1 MKRLVNIKGMDNKT
15 WLAYRRM
22 GITGSDTGIVLGLSK
37 HKSVL
42 ELYKDKRNE
51 IPIEEKETNFTL
63 WGHNLEDAIRK
74 HFEKVNGVKVTS
86 PNFIFQ
92 SDEYPFMIGNFD
104 GIVTELDG
112 TKAILEIKTSIEFKD
127 SIYQQGNIPPEY
139 YSQMMHYMALSNF
152 QFCYLACLVGGNK
165 YYQFKIE
172 RDDEYIS
179 WLIEREKTFWNC
191 VQEGVLPEVDSSK
204 ATSKY
209 LGEEYAESVKDEI
222 LLPIEAGNIADEYL
236 AIDET
241 IKSLTKEKDLLSNK
255 LKLLLGEH
263 EVGIIGE
270 RKIKWTPVSQNRL
283 DTEKL
288 KQELGES
295 YNDYTKV
302 STYRKLSV
310 A

>member
-1 MKRLVNIKGMDNKT
+1 
-15 WLAYRRM
+15 
-22 GITGSDTGIVLGLSK
+22 
-37 HKSVL
+37 
-42 ELYKDKRNE
+42 
-51 IPIEEKETNFTL
+51 
-63 WGHNLEDAIRK
+63 
-74 HFEKVNGVKVTS
+74 
-86 PNFIFQ
+86 
-92 SDEYPFMIGNFD
+92 
-104 GIVTELDG
+104 
-112 TKAILEIKTSIEFKD
+112 
-127 SIYQQGNIPPEY
+127 
-139 YSQMMHYMALSNF
+139 MHYLAVSGF
-152 QFCYLACLVGGNK
+152 KYCYLACLVGGNK

-179 WLIEREKTFWNC
+179 WLIEKEKVFWNC

-209 LGEEYAESVKDEI
+209 LGEQYAESVKDEI

>member
-15 WLAYRRM
+15 WLSYRRM
-22 GITGSDTGIVLGLSK
+22 AVTGSDTGIILSYSK

-63 WGHNLEDAIRK
+63 WGHNLEEAIRK
-74 HFEKVNGVKVTS
+74 HFEKVNGLKVKK
-86 PNFIFQ
+86 PNFIYQ

-139 YSQMMHYMALSNF
+139 YSQIMHYLAISGF
-152 QFCYLACLVGGNK
+152 EYCYLACLVGGNK
-165 YYQFKIE
+165 YYQFKIQ

-179 WLIEREKTFWNC
+179 WLIEKEKVFWNC
-191 VQEGVLPEVDSSK
+191 VQGGVLPEVDSSK

-209 LGEEYAESVKDEI
+209 LGEQYAESVKDEI